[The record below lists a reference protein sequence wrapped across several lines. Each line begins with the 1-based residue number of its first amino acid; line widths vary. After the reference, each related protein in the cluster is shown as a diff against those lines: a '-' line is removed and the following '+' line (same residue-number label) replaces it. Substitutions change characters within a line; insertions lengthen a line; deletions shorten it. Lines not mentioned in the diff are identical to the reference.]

1 MEDRRVAHFVY
12 YLVQQMKDCIELKQS
27 AYTKKIL
34 EKAGMQAFNPTKY
47 PMDPKEHLTND
58 EGGKLVDPT
67 EYKSLVGGLRYL
79 VHTCPDMAYDVGIV
93 SRLMEKPTVLH
104 MNAIKRILRYVKG
117 TINYGLVY
125 SRDIRNNMLTGY
137 SNSDFGGQTDD
148 RKSTRGMVFYLNDN
162 LITWV
167 SQKQR
172 CVALSSCEAE
182 FMGGTTSACQ
192 AVWLRNLLSKLTG
205 EDMGP
210 VILYIDD
217 KSAIDLARNLVFHG
231 RSTTYRQT
239 LPLYSRMC

>member
-1 MEDRRVAHFVY
+1 MNDLGRLSY
-12 YLVQQMKDCIELKQS
+12 YLGMEVQQMKDCIELKES

-34 EKAGMQAFNPTKY
+34 EKAGMQAFNPNKY
-47 PMDPKEHLTND
+47 PMDPNEHLTKD

-79 VHTCPDMAYDVGIV
+79 VHTCT
-93 SRLMEKPTVLH
+93 SRVQLTTAV
-104 MNAIKRILRYVKG
+104 
-117 TINYGLVY
+117 VY
-125 SRDIRNNMLTGY
+125 SRDIGNNMLTGY

-182 FMGGTTSACQ
+182 FMAGTTSACQ

-210 VILYIDD
+210 VILYI
-217 KSAIDLARNLVFHG
+217 SWA
-231 RSTTYRQT
+231 
-239 LPLYSRMC
+239 

>member
-1 MEDRRVAHFVY
+1 ME
-12 YLVQQMKDCIELKQS
+12 VQQMKDCIELKQS

-34 EKAGMQAFNPTKY
+34 EKAGMQAFNPNKY
-47 PMDPKEHLTND
+47 PMDPNEHLTKD

-67 EYKSLVGGLRYL
+67 EYQKLGWRTSLP
-79 VHTCPDMAYDVGIV
+79 CAYMSRHGYAVGIV
-93 SRLMEKPTVLH
+93 SRFMEKRTVLH
-104 MNAIKRILRYVKG
+104 MNAVKRILRYVKG
-117 TINYGLVY
+117 TINYGVVY
-125 SRDIRNNMLTGY
+125 SRDIGNNMLTGY

-182 FMGGTTSACQ
+182 FMAGTTSACQ

-210 VILYIDD
+210 VILYI
-217 KSAIDLARNLVFHG
+217 SWAAVNI
-231 RSTTYRQT
+231 
-239 LPLYSRMC
+239 